1 MTWVPP
7 DPIMSPENPVLDP
20 VIEPQSPALQSAW
33 ATEQLAALE
42 EAETESAAAV
52 YSLNFLWLEK
62 NIGVSIDQIFNGV
75 RTPVPSSNPSSSCAL
90 SKWW

>member
-1 MTWVPP
+1 MAPLCP
-7 DPIMSPENPVLDP
+7 
-20 VIEPQSPALQSAW
+20 QSAW

-42 EAETESAAAV
+42 EEDEQSTPAE

-75 RTPVPSSNPSSSCAL
+75 RNLPTLNPPSVGA
-90 SKWW
+90 